1 MLGLELG
8 SELGLG
14 SGVARSTPLDWVR
27 SWCGQHSPGKKPSP
41 PTRTYGHGLASSGEV
56 GGPTPYLR
64 SWRPGVS
71 RLATATRPYCGYT
84 VAILWLYYGC
94 TTAIYRYTVA
104 VLLAAIG
111 CTMAV
116 PLGGGALAGEH
127 RSAEPVRVGGV
138 AVPAVEPADGA
149 G

>member
-1 MLGLELG
+1 MSDLNLGWELG

-14 SGVARSTPLDWVR
+14 SGLGIARSTPLDWVR

-41 PTRTYGHGLASSGEV
+41 PTRTYGHGLASSGEG

-64 SWRPGVS
+64 SWRPGVR

-84 VAILWLYYGC
+84 VA
-94 TTAIYRYTVA
+94 

-111 CTMAV
+111 CTKAV
-116 PLGGGALAGEH
+116 PLGGGALAGKH
-127 RSAEPVRVGGV
+127 RSAEPVRVGRV